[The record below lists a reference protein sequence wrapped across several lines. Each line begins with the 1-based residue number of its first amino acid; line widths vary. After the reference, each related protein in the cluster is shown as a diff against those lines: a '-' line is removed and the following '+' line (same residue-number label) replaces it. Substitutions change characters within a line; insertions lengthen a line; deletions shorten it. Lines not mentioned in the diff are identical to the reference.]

1 MKTRDESGEIRR
13 TFFDHRFGVHVHK
26 VLPGEYLVGDGE
38 DVIVTVLG
46 SCVAACLRDPRLG
59 FGGMNHFMLPSRGA
73 GSSALLPAAF
83 GLQAMEL
90 LIGELV
96 KRGSR
101 REALEAKVFGGAA
114 VTEAFS
120 YAQVGIQNS
129 NFIIEYLRDEGIKI
143 VAADLEGVY
152 PRKVYFAPG
161 TGRVDVK
168 YLRSAGR
175 VSLYSREA
183 AYLNTIERAPS
194 HGTVDL
200 F

>member
-1 MKTRDESGEIRR
+1 MKIPAPRRDGKSS
-13 TFFDHRFGVHVHK
+13 FFDHRLGVHVVK
-26 VLPGEYLVGDGE
+26 VLPGEYLVGADD

-46 SCVAACLRDPRLG
+46 SCVAACLRDPFLG
-59 FGGMNHFMLPSRGA
+59 VGGMNHFMLPVRGE
-73 GSSALLPAAF
+73 GGSALAHAAF

-101 REALEAKVFGGAA
+101 RDVLQAKVFGGAA

-120 YAQVGIQNS
+120 YAQVGTQNAR
-129 NFIIEYLRDEGIKI
+129 FIIEYLRDEGIKLI
-143 VAADLEGVY
+143 AADLEGVH

-168 YLRSAGR
+168 YLRSTH
-175 VSLYSREA
+175 SLTEREA
-183 AYLNTIERAPS
+183 TYRSKIEQAPS

>member
-1 MKTRDESGEIRR
+1 MKTRSPRADGKSS
-13 TFFDHRFGVHVHK
+13 FFDHRLGVHVIK
-26 VLPGEYLVGDGE
+26 VLPGEFLVGADD

-46 SCVAACLRDPRLG
+46 SCVAACLRDPGLG
-59 FGGMNHFMLPSRGA
+59 IGGMNHFMLPARGEGA
-73 GSSALLPAAF
+73 SALAHAAF

-120 YAQVGIQNS
+120 YAQVGTQNAK
-129 NFIIEYLRDEGIKI
+129 FIIEYLKAEGIKLI
-143 VAADLEGVY
+143 AADLEGVH

-168 YLRSAGR
+168 YLRSAH
-175 VSLYSREA
+175 SLYSREA
-183 AYLNTIERAPS
+183 TYRAKIEDAPA

>member
-1 MKTRDESGEIRR
+1 MRIPAPRRDGKSS
-13 TFFDHRFGVHVHK
+13 FFDHRLGVHVIK
-26 VLPGEYLVGDGE
+26 VLPGEYLVGADD

-46 SCVAACLRDPRLG
+46 SCVAACLRDPGLG
-59 FGGMNHFMLPSRGA
+59 IGGMNHFMLPERGA
-73 GSSALLPAAF
+73 GDSALANAAF

-101 REALEAKVFGGAA
+101 REVLEAKVFGGAA

-120 YAQVGIQNS
+120 YAAVGTQNS
-129 NFIIEYLRDEGIKI
+129 KFILEYLRAEGIKL
-143 VAADLEGVY
+143 VAADLEGIY

-168 YLRSAGR
+168 YLRSTH
-175 VSLYSREA
+175 SLSTREA
-183 AYLNTIERAPS
+183 TYRTKIEHQPT